1 VVHLA
6 SCATGNSRPSYIS
19 RIIFVRLGEDS
30 YRRKPSACA
39 RRAAISLIGEAMNK
53 VNIGIIGTGWCGG
66 IRAEACAASP
76 YVSELHI
83 AEIKEERL
91 KEVAQKTR
99 PATATTDYRK
109 LLENKNINSIIIS
122 ATPET
127 THYPMAR
134 ESLLAGKH
142 VFLEKPI
149 ALELSE
155 ADELISLAREK
166 SLLFTIGYSQRFNP
180 KFAYVKR
187 SIEDGTVG
195 QPVSALVSRH
205 ITRNLGNK
213 IGGRIKLSPAAM
225 EATHDIDFILWCFA
239 PRKPIRV
246 YAQQVNKIMRPTHN
260 VPDCVWIVVT
270 LDDGCVFTIGA
281 GWVLPPAYP
290 NFSSTWIEMVG
301 TEGAIMVDDT
311 HRDVSLN
318 TMKRG
323 IEFPIS
329 TMPGEKV
336 AHVYAGPMEAETIHF
351 LECVAMGRQPLVTA
365 EHARMVM
372 QVYQAADISAE
383 EGRPVDILPEG
394 LRADWQAGAGDSAA
408 SRRAPVIS

>member
-1 VVHLA
+1 MKQV
-6 SCATGNSRPSYIS
+6 
-19 RIIFVRLGEDS
+19 E
-30 YRRKPSACA
+30 
-39 RRAAISLIGEAMNK
+39 
-53 VNIGIIGTGWCGG
+53 IGIIGTGWCGG
-66 IRAEACAASP
+66 IRAETCAGSP
-76 YVSELHI
+76 FVSALHL
-83 AEIKEERL
+83 AEIKPERL
-91 KEVAQKTR
+91 KEVAARTN
-99 PATATTDYRK
+99 PATATPDYRI
-109 LLENKNINSIIIS
+109 LLENRNIDAMIVS

-127 THYPMAR
+127 THFPMAK

-155 ADELISLAREK
+155 ADELINLARSK
-166 SLLFTIGYSQRFNP
+166 GLLFTIGYSQRFNP

-187 SIEDGTVG
+187 SIDDGTIG

-225 EATHDIDFILWCFA
+225 EATHDIDFLLWCFA
-239 PRKPIRV
+239 PRRPVRV
-246 YAQQVNKIMRPTHN
+246 YAQEVRKIMQPAHG

-301 TEGAIMVDDT
+301 TDGAIMVDDT

-323 IEFPIS
+323 IEFPLS

-351 LECVAMGRQPLVTA
+351 LECVTTGRPPLVTA
-365 EHARMVM
+365 EQARVVM
-372 QVYQAADISAE
+372 QVYQAADQSAE
-383 EGRPVDILPEG
+383 LGRPVEIPPYISLSPHP
-394 LRADWQAGAGDSAA
+394 ADLARNAPAE
-408 SRRAPVIS
+408 RR

>member
-1 VVHLA
+1 M
-6 SCATGNSRPSYIS
+6 SMKQ
-19 RIIFVRLGEDS
+19 VR
-30 YRRKPSACA
+30 
-39 RRAAISLIGEAMNK
+39 
-53 VNIGIIGTGWCGG
+53 IGIVGTGWCGG
-66 IRAEACAASP
+66 IRAETCSASP
-76 YVSELHI
+76 YVSALHL
-83 AEIKEERL
+83 AEIKPERL
-91 KEVAQKTR
+91 REVAAKTK
-99 PATATTDYRK
+99 PTTTTADYRI
-109 LLENKNINSIIIS
+109 LLGDSNIDAMIIS

-127 THYPMAR
+127 THFPMAR

-155 ADELISLAREK
+155 ADELITLARTK
-166 SLLFTIGYSQRFNP
+166 GLLFTIGYSQRFNP

-187 SIEDGTVG
+187 SIDDGTIG

-225 EATHDIDFILWCFA
+225 EATHDIDFLLWCFA
-239 PRKPIRV
+239 PRRPVRV
-246 YAQQVNKIMRPTHN
+246 YAQEVRKIMQATHN

-290 NFSSTWIEMVG
+290 NFSSTWIEFVG
-301 TEGAIMVDDT
+301 TEGAIMADDT
-311 HRDVSLN
+311 HRDISVN

-323 IEFPIS
+323 IEFPLS

-336 AHVYAGPMEAETIHF
+336 GHVYSGPMEAETIHF
-351 LECVAMGRQPLVTA
+351 LECVATGQQPLVRP
-365 EHARMVM
+365 EEARTVM
-372 QVYQAADISAE
+372 EVYEAADKSAADAC
-383 EGRPVDILPEG
+383 PVDLQP
-394 LRADWQAGAGDSAA
+394 RALLSGRTEPRPSDSIKNAA
-408 SRRAPVIS
+408 ADRR

>member
-1 VVHLA
+1 MPMKQV
-6 SCATGNSRPSYIS
+6 S
-19 RIIFVRLGEDS
+19 
-30 YRRKPSACA
+30 
-39 RRAAISLIGEAMNK
+39 
-53 VNIGIIGTGWCGG
+53 IGIVGTGWCGG
-66 IRAEACAASP
+66 IRAETCSASP
-76 YVSELHI
+76 YVSALHL
-83 AEIKEERL
+83 AEIKPDRL
-91 KEVAQKTR
+91 REVAAKTK
-99 PATATTDYRK
+99 PATATADYRI
-109 LLENKNINSIIIS
+109 LLDDTNIDAMIIS

-127 THYPMAR
+127 THFPMAR

-155 ADELISLAREK
+155 ADELITLARTK
-166 SLLFTIGYSQRFNP
+166 GLLFTIGYSQRFNP

-187 SIEDGTVG
+187 SIDDGTIG

-225 EATHDIDFILWCFA
+225 EATHDIDFLLWCFA
-239 PRKPIRV
+239 PRRPVRV
-246 YAQQVNKIMRPTHN
+246 YAQEVRKIMQATHN

-290 NFSSTWIEMVG
+290 NFSSTWIELVG
-301 TEGAIMVDDT
+301 TEGAIMADDT
-311 HRDVSLN
+311 HRDISVS

-323 IEFPIS
+323 IEFPLS

-336 AHVYAGPMEAETIHF
+336 GHVYSGPMEAETIHF
-351 LECVAMGRQPLVTA
+351 LECVATGQQPLVRP
-365 EHARMVM
+365 EEARTVM
-372 QVYQAADISAE
+372 EVYEAADKSAE
-383 EGRPVDILPEG
+383 DGCPVDLLPPALPSGRNE
-394 LRADWQAGAGDSAA
+394 LRPSDSIKNATAD
-408 SRRAPVIS
+408 RR

>member
-1 VVHLA
+1 MKQV
-6 SCATGNSRPSYIS
+6 S
-19 RIIFVRLGEDS
+19 
-30 YRRKPSACA
+30 
-39 RRAAISLIGEAMNK
+39 
-53 VNIGIIGTGWCGG
+53 IGIIGTGWCGG
-66 IRAEACAASP
+66 IRAETCATSP
-76 YVSELHI
+76 YVSALHL
-83 AEIKEERL
+83 AEIRPERL
-91 KEVAQKTR
+91 KEVAGKTK
-99 PATATTDYRK
+99 PATTTTDYRT
-109 LLENKNINSIIIS
+109 LLDNPKIEGIIIS

-127 THYPMAR
+127 THYPMAK

-142 VFLEKPI
+142 VFLEKPM
-149 ALELSE
+149 ALQLSE
-155 ADELISLAREK
+155 ADELIALARSK
-166 SLLFTIGYSQRFNP
+166 NLLFTIGYSQRFNP

-187 SIEDGTVG
+187 SIDDGTIG

-225 EATHDIDFILWCFA
+225 EATHDIDFVLWCFA
-239 PRKPIRV
+239 PRRPVRV
-246 YAQQVNKIMRPTHN
+246 YAQEVCKIMQATHN
-260 VPDCVWIVVT
+260 VPDCVWIIVT

-301 TEGAIMVDDT
+301 TEGSIMVDDT

-351 LECVAMGRQPLVTA
+351 LECVAKGRQPLVTP

-372 QVYQAADISAE
+372 QVYQAADQSAE
-383 EGRPVDILPEG
+383 EGRPIEITP
-394 LRADWQAGAGDSAA
+394 ADRSSEPRPSQQADSIKNATA
-408 SRRAPVIS
+408 DRT